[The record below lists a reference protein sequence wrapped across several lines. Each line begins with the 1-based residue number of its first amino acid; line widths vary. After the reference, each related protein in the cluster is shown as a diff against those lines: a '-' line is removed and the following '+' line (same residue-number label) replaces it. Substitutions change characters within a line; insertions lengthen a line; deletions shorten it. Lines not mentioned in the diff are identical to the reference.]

1 MCGKLTKMRIE
12 LGHLPL
18 PELNPNRKLHHMAKH
33 HYIQQAQ
40 EEAMILAINAGI
52 PLKPFKKAHISVTFI
67 AKDKRKRDLDNL
79 FASIKATIDGIVY
92 AGVLEDDDA
101 DHVSYTI
108 QFERG
113 EADNT
118 IIEIERR

>member
-1 MCGKLTKMRIE
+1 MRIE

-18 PELNPNRKLHHMAKH
+18 PELNPNKKLHHMVKH
-33 HYIQQAQ
+33 HYIQLAQ
-40 EEAMILAINAGI
+40 EEAIILAIKAGI
-52 PLKPFKKAHISVTFI
+52 PLRPFKKAHISITFI

-79 FASIKATIDGIVY
+79 FAAMKSTVDAIVD

-113 EADNT
+113 EEDNT
-118 IIEIERR
+118 IIDIERR

>member
-1 MCGKLTKMRIE
+1 M
-12 LGHLPL
+12 
-18 PELNPNRKLHHMAKH
+18 
-33 HYIQQAQ
+33 AQ
-40 EEAMILAINAGI
+40 EEAIILAIKAGI
-52 PLKPFKKAHISVTFI
+52 PLRPFKKAHISITFI

-79 FASIKATIDGIVY
+79 FAAMKSTVDAIVD

-113 EADNT
+113 EEDNT
-118 IIEIERR
+118 IIDIERR

>member
-1 MCGKLTKMRIE
+1 MRIA

-18 PELNPNRKLHHMAKH
+18 PELNPNKKLHHMKK
-33 HYIQQAQ
+33 YFFIQQAK
-40 EEAMILAINAGI
+40 EEAMIRAIQAGR
-52 PLKPFKKAHISVTFI
+52 PMEPFKKAHITITFI
-67 AKDKRKRDLDNL
+67 AKDKRRRDLDNL
-79 FASIKATIDGIVY
+79 FASMKAYIDGIVH

-113 EADNT
+113 EEDNT
-118 IIEIERR
+118 IIDIERGTECQQ